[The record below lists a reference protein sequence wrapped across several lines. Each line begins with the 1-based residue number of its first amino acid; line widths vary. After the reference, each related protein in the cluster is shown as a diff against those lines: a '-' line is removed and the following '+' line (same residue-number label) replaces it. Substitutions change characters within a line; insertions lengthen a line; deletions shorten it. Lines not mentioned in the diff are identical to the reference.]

1 MDNVCHTLVGAALG
15 EAGLKRLSPR
25 GSAALMI
32 AANIPDLDA
41 LVFLTGTPSVSFRR
55 GWTHGVLAQALLPV
69 LLAGALVLFDRW
81 RASRGVLRPRARP
94 LPLLAL
100 CYIGVFSHLFL
111 DYLNNYG
118 IRLLMP
124 FSGRWF
130 YGDAVFIVDP
140 WLWLVLG
147 LGIAWARWRLSVR
160 PARVALAAV
169 CIYIA
174 GMLWLA
180 IAGRAVVLNAWTMA
194 HGEAPRALMVG
205 PVPVNPLQKQI
216 IVDAGDHYET
226 GSLHWWPRF
235 VRFDPAVVAKNT
247 DEPAAAEAREEPD
260 VRAVLIW
267 ARFPYYVTSVSGG
280 GTVVTLRDMR
290 FGDRVGVATARVKTG
305 F

>member
-55 GWTHGVLAQALLPV
+55 GWTHGVLALALLPV
-69 LLAGALVLFDRW
+69 LLTGAIVLFDRW
-81 RASRGVLRPRARP
+81 RATRGGTTRRARP

-100 CYIGVFSHLFL
+100 CYIGVFSHVFL

-130 YGDAVFIVDP
+130 YGDAVFILDP
-140 WLWLVLG
+140 WLWLVLAA
-147 LGIAWARWRLSVR
+147 GIAWARRRRSVR
-160 PARVALAAV
+160 PARAALAVV
-169 CIYIA
+169 CVYIA
-174 GMLWLA
+174 GMIWLA
-180 IAGRAVVLNAWTMA
+180 IAGRAVVLDAWTMA

-216 IVDAGDHYET
+216 IVDAGDHYER

-235 VRFDPAVVAKNT
+235 VRFDVAVVAKN
-247 DEPAAAEAREEPD
+247 ERGPEVARAREHPW
-260 VRAVLIW
+260 VKAVLVW
-267 ARFPYYVTSVSGG
+267 ARFPCYAVERSAPGVR
-280 GTVVTLRDMR
+280 VTLRDLR
-290 FGDRVGVATARVKTG
+290 FGDRIGLVSVTVPE
-305 F
+305 

>member
-15 EAGLKRLSPR
+15 EAGLERLSPR
-25 GSAALMI
+25 GNAALMI

-69 LLAGALVLFDRW
+69 LLTGAIVLFDRW
-81 RASRGVLRPRARP
+81 RRSRRGTARGARP

-100 CYIGVFSHLFL
+100 CYIGVFSHMFL

-147 LGIAWARWRLSVR
+147 AGIAWARRRLSVR
-160 PARVALAAV
+160 PARVALALA

-180 IAGRAVVLNAWTMA
+180 MSSRAVVLEAWTMA

-205 PVPVNPLQKQI
+205 PVPINPLQKQI

-226 GSLHWWPRF
+226 GSLRWWPRR
-235 VRFDPAVVAKNT
+235 VRFDPAVVPKN
-247 DEPAAAEAREEPD
+247 DRAPEVARAREHPWM
-260 VRAVLIW
+260 RAVLVW
-267 ARFPYYVTSVSGG
+267 ARFPCY
-280 GTVVTLRDMR
+280 TVEHSAHAVRVVLRDLR
-290 FGDRVGVATARVKTG
+290 FGDRVGFVSVTIPE
-305 F
+305 